1 MSTKTVFRGALDE
14 PEVRRFIDNTVIP
27 LKVSVLTE
35 SGWPLLC
42 SLWVIQEGDSLLL
55 ATQREAKVV
64 QCLLRDPRCAFE
76 LSSEQPPY
84 VGIRGRALAEID
96 QQRGAEI
103 LDLALTRYLGD
114 LTSPLA
120 NRLRAKVATEVAI
133 VLKPTVIYS
142 WDFTERMRLSA
153 KA

>member
-1 MSTKTVFRGALDE
+1 MSTTNFRGALDE
-14 PEVRRFIDNTVIP
+14 LAVRRFIDDTVIP

-42 SLWVIQEGDSLLL
+42 SLWVIQEGDALLL
-55 ATQREAKVV
+55 ATQRDAKVV
-64 QCLLRDPRCAFE
+64 QCLVRDPRCAFE

-84 VGIRGRALAEID
+84 VGIRGRAVAEID

-103 LDLALTRYLGD
+103 LDLALTRYLGGI
-114 LTSPLA
+114 TSPLA

-142 WDFTERMRLSA
+142 WDFTERMRSSS